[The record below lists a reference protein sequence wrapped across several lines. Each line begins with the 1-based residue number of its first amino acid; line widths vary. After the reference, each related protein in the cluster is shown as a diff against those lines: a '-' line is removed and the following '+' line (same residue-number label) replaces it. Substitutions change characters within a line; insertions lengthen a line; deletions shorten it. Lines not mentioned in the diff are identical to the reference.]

1 MLTGQPRDDIVCL
14 SCGASVD
21 RLRVDLHVHTSISDG
36 GLSPRDAV
44 RKAEAAGL
52 DVISLTDHDTFLG
65 YGDEICGTRVRVITG
80 FELSTVYASREY
92 HVLGYFASMPTGG
105 FLRYVEGV
113 ETERR
118 ERMREGFRRMAAAGM
133 ALDFGHFLSVQTS
146 RLLTSAHIARYMLDQ
161 GVVESEE
168 EAFDIYIRRDNSV
181 VPPPATPMR
190 AAIEMINGAGGISV
204 WAHPPVVEFDGMIEM
219 AVEAGLRGIE
229 VKNFWRP
236 RVDPT
241 PFIGAAQKYS
251 LLATGGSDYHT
262 DDHPC
267 PLGSHY
273 VTEELVSAFLNQ
285 F

>member
-1 MLTGQPRDDIVCL
+1 ME
-14 SCGASVD
+14 

-36 GLSPRDAV
+36 GLSPCEVV

-52 DVISLTDHDTFLG
+52 DVISLTDHDTFLAYRDDLG
-65 YGDEICGTRVRVITG
+65 GTRVRVIAG
-80 FELSTVYASREY
+80 FELSSVHAAREY
-92 HVLGYFASMPTGG
+92 HVLGYFTSLPAGS
-105 FLRYVEGV
+105 FLRYVEGI

-118 ERMREGFRRMAAAGM
+118 ERMCEGFRRMAAAGM
-133 ALDFGHFLSVQTS
+133 DLDFGHFLSLQTS

-161 GVVESEE
+161 GLVDSEE
-168 EAFDIYIRRDNSV
+168 KAFDIYIRRDSSV

-190 AAIEMINGAGGISV
+190 TAIEMINGAGGISV
-204 WAHPPVVEFDGMIEM
+204 WAHPPVVEFDCMIEM
-219 AVEAGLRGIE
+219 AVEAGLQGIE
-229 VKNFWRP
+229 VVNFWRP
-236 RVDPT
+236 HVDPT
-241 PFIGAAQKYS
+241 PFISAAQKYS

-273 VTEELVSAFLNQ
+273 VTEDTVSAFLNR